1 MPEPFSDETQR
12 LFDAADRAI
21 ARSRE
26 LSEQR
31 RDIVTEC
38 ERQRRQRELRQI
50 LAPQDRKFG

>member
-1 MPEPFSDETQR
+1 MPEPFCDETQR

-26 LSEQR
+26 LSEER
-31 RDIVTEC
+31 RDIVAEC

-50 LAPQDRKFG
+50 LAPRDGKFG

>member
-1 MPEPFSDETQR
+1 MPEPFSDETQQ

-31 RDIVTEC
+31 RDIVAEC
-38 ERQRRQRELRQI
+38 ERQRRREELRLI
-50 LAPQDRKFG
+50 FLPRKGN